1 MYFGL
6 VSLHLLSCS
15 DVPGEQHVDPGAAVA
30 YILILN
36 SPENR
41 EGFCGQIFFFFRDGF
56 LEGERKII
64 EMRSE
69 LKKGFS

>member
-41 EGFCGQIFFFFRDGF
+41 DRFLWTDFFFKMAF
-56 LEGERKII
+56 LREREK
-64 EMRSE
+64 
-69 LKKGFS
+69 